1 MELNL
6 ENLKKL
12 KKGKKHKTIEP
23 ELIKFGKWLGENNFC
38 RNSMGIWST
47 NCMSFKRMT
56 DEEIVNMFL
65 ENPNE
70 YKNHLAEIRE

>member
-12 KKGKKHKTIEP
+12 KRAKKNKIIEP

-38 RNSMGIWST
+38 RNSMGIWTT
-47 NCMSFKRMT
+47 NCISFKRMT

-70 YKNHLAEIRE
+70 YKNHLVEVI